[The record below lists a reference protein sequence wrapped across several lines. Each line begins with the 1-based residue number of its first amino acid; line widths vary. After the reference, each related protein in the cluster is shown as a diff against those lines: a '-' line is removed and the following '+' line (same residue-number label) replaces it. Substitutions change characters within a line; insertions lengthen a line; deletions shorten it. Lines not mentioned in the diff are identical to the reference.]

1 MTLDNSVLAVN
12 FYNQSLFCKTR
23 LKMAALEELKNRGV
37 FQTAALYIAIAWGG
51 TEIFAFL
58 IEALWG
64 ENTASAVSKYFAI
77 LFIAGFPVAMYLA
90 WSRDLGLQAR
100 RFVSATALAV
110 FLVAVLVWLVP
121 SEQETPY
128 LPPTTSD
135 GIKALAVLPLENLSA
150 EPAQD
155 YFAAG
160 MTEALIAELSQL
172 GALRVISR
180 TSILQYQGTTKT
192 IPEIARE
199 LGVDAVV
206 EGSVLRS
213 GNQVRITVQLI
224 EAATD
229 HNLWADSF
237 EGEIE
242 DILAL
247 QSETA
252 RAIVLGVGSKLGAED
267 TPARKRKPVNPDAYD
282 AYLKAKIMYLESTK
296 EPEQAI
302 QAVEQVIKLDPDF
315 APGYALLANLYG
327 YLVLTNNP
335 THDDAYLRA
344 RKMAR
349 KAIELDPE
357 HPEVRFAL
365 ARVHYRFEWDWVAAE
380 AEFQR
385 GLALDPN
392 NADGLNAYGAFRV
405 LIHKDCD
412 NGIALLEAARD
423 RDPFNSGKH
432 WDLGMFNFNC
442 RRADESIKHMQQVI
456 EMAPGNRWAKVVIVW
471 DHLLNGSFSLA
482 AEGCDSLIVEVGQN
496 FDSGLLGGCAWVYST
511 AGQENKAKQILESL
525 REPPVGI
532 SVDPVVLSWA
542 CFGLGDLECG
552 FRQLEEGLRHRSSP
566 MIFLRTAP
574 AYDPVRDDPRFQEI
588 LDQMDFPP

>member
-1 MTLDNSVLAVN
+1 MAFLE
-12 FYNQSLFCKTR
+12 Q
-23 LKMAALEELKNRGV
+23 LKSRGV
-37 FQTAALYIAIAWGG
+37 FQTAAVYIAIAWGG

-64 ENTASAVSKYFAI
+64 ENAASAVSRYFAI

-90 WSRDLGLQAR
+90 WSRDLGLKAR

-121 SEQETPY
+121 SEHETPD
-128 LPPTTSD
+128 LPPATTD
-135 GIKALAVLPLENLSA
+135 GIKSLAVLPLDNISA
-150 EPAQD
+150 EPDQD

-172 GALRVISR
+172 GAHRVISR
-180 TSILQYQGTTKT
+180 TSIMQYQGTTKT
-192 IPEIARE
+192 IPEIASE

-229 HNLWADSF
+229 HHLWADSF
-237 EGEIE
+237 EGEME

-247 QSETA
+247 QGETA
-252 RAIVLGVGSKLGAED
+252 RAIVAGIGTKLGAEE
-267 TPARKRKPVNPDAYD
+267 TSARQRRPVNPDAYD
-282 AYLKAKIMYLESTK
+282 AYLKVKIMYLESIQ
-296 EPEQAI
+296 EPEQSI
-302 QAVEQVIKLDPDF
+302 QAAEQLIKQYPDF
-315 APGYALLANLYG
+315 APGYALLANMYG
-327 YLVLTNNP
+327 YLVMANSPIYL
-335 THDDAYLRA
+335 DAHLRA

-357 HPEVRFAL
+357 HPEARLAL
-365 ARVHYRFEWDWVAAE
+365 ARFHYRFEWDWVAAE

-385 GLALDPN
+385 GLELDPN
-392 NADGLNAYGAFRV
+392 NADGLNAYGAYRV
-405 LIHKDCD
+405 LVHKDCD
-412 NGIALLEAARD
+412 EGIALLKAARD

-432 WDLGMFNFNC
+432 WDLGIFNFQC

-456 EMAPGNRWAKVVIVW
+456 QMAPGNRWARLVIAW
-471 DHLLNGSFSLA
+471 DHLLNGSFGLA
-482 AEGCDSLIVEVGQN
+482 SEGCDSLIDEVGQN
-496 FDSGLLGGCAWVYST
+496 FDSGLLGSCAWVYST

-525 REPPVGI
+525 REPPAGI
-532 SVDPVVLSWA
+532 SVDPVVFSWV
-542 CFGLGDLECG
+542 CFALGDLECG

-566 MIFLRTAP
+566 MMFLRTAP
-574 AYDPVRDDPRFQEI
+574 VYDPIREDPRFQEI

>member
-1 MTLDNSVLAVN
+1 
-12 FYNQSLFCKTR
+12 
-23 LKMAALEELKNRGV
+23 MAILEELKNRGV

-64 ENTASAVSKYFAI
+64 DTTASAASKYLAI
-77 LFIAGFPVAMYLA
+77 LFIAGFPVAMYLS

-100 RFVSATALAV
+100 RFVSASALAV

-121 SEQETPY
+121 SEHETPY
-128 LPPTTSD
+128 VPRTASD
-135 GIKALAVLPLENLSA
+135 GIKALAVLPLHNLSA

-172 GALRVISR
+172 GAIRVISR
-180 TSILQYQGTTKT
+180 TSILQYQDTTKT
-192 IPEIARE
+192 IPEIASE

-224 EAATD
+224 EGATD
-229 HNLWADSF
+229 HHMWADSF
-237 EGEIE
+237 EGELE

-252 RAIVLGVGSKLGAED
+252 RAMVVGIGTRLGAEVA
-267 TPARKRKPVNPDAYD
+267 PASKKKPVNPDAYD

-302 QAVEQVIKLDPDF
+302 QVAERVIQLDPEF
-315 APGYALLANLYG
+315 APGYALLADLYG

-335 THDDAYLRA
+335 IHDNAYLRA

-349 KAIELDPE
+349 KAIELDPD
-357 HPEVRFAL
+357 HPEARFAL
-365 ARVHYRFEWDWVAAE
+365 ARFHYRFEWDWAAAE

-385 GLALDPN
+385 GLELDPN
-392 NADGLNAYGAFRV
+392 NAGGLNAYGAFRV
-405 LIHKDCD
+405 LVHKDCD

-423 RDPFNSGKH
+423 RDPFSTGKH
-432 WDLGMFNFNC
+432 WDLGMFNFSC
-442 RRADESIKHMQQVI
+442 RRADESIEHMQQVI
-456 EMAPGNRWAKVVIVW
+456 EMAPGNRWAKLVIAW
-471 DHLLNGSFSLA
+471 DHLLNGSFNLA
-482 AEGCDSLIVEVGQN
+482 AEGCDSLIDEVGQN
-496 FDSGLLGGCAWVYST
+496 FDPGLLSSCAWVYST

-525 REPPVGI
+525 REPPVGV

-542 CFGLGDLECG
+542 CFALGDLECG

-566 MIFLRTAP
+566 MIFLRTGP
-574 AYDPVRDDPRFQEI
+574 VYDPIREDPRFKAI